1 MANRIAALKALYES
15 GVQDTSDASVEQSM
29 ATFHNDPSLSLES
42 EESLDLPASEPSH
55 PAALLSSTEE
65 SGTVQSDA
73 RDDTSEESALQDPS
87 PTSDTRSPIA
97 SASDAATTPR
107 KPTSSNQA
115 TPRTATRRTAMATPR
130 NTTTD
135 LDLDESSLSAS
146 LRASQ
151 LMRNDD
157 AVEELLEDEDNDP
170 NGDQSSSGHWGV
182 QEMRRRTAAGISIKS
197 TQQKIDQ
204 LTAERDDLKIEVD
217 FHRRN
222 MSPDDVGAEVISLR
236 QEKLGYVRRLQ
247 KLNELVKGQDQ
258 ALKTVNKQVKAWES
272 KIQDYE
278 ALQERLQHAEERART
293 AEARADAARAERR
306 DNTELDE
313 LRAAL
318 RTQQLEN
325 EALERELAS
334 RSDAHAREQ
343 RDDDERDALIEN
355 LRADLQDAEQEIA
368 YLRDH
373 PESADAVALDQL
385 QRQVDEQHE
394 TIASLQDALAAERL
408 IVAEKDGELDRMD
421 QVQQDSHTALAE
433 LEEQLAVRGESE
445 AAALAQAQQLDTEN
459 QRLERELSE
468 AHAYHDGLASALK
481 EKLSQTAVQLHD
493 AQQSVAAL
501 SSDIHEL
508 RTERDSLLDQL
519 DRHGAQRAELEA
531 VNARLNEKL
540 AELVKDLKDEEAAR
554 EQADTTWSRRYT
566 SSEAQTQRALEA
578 KNELIES
585 LEQQLVQMRTD
596 KQQLERE
603 QQKLQRALQS
613 QDTKQLRRSEDQ
625 ASERQTLE
633 AERARFEREAKRLA
647 AELARVQEALTLREE
662 RVGDTEDHVHRL
674 QAETRELATTL
685 QAEVRAR
692 LGAQERYEVAQKALD
707 EARDTLSTLRARRS
721 EVERSPGTLRRTDA
735 PSHAQIAERNQLLT
749 TVYESLTKALSGA
762 AGPAGVVVCIP
773 TDLQRKHA
781 GDDDGRVASDA
792 KLVQHQLPQFSERLM
807 QLVRRLSHI
816 QQTFEQRARALERS
830 QADQVAA
837 LRRQQ
842 EVRMGQLERIEH
854 TIKAAAA
861 KQAQWRKRIV
871 DAEAELG
878 TLQRTNHTLQQQL
891 SRARTSPAPAHTAGA
906 PSTGVDSPTRWSVR
920 LRELEQRVKE
930 ADERVKRE
938 RLGAREARARDEAK
952 IRYVRLLGALTPSH
966 LQALVARLETPPPA

>member
-1 MANRIAALKALYES
+1 
-15 GVQDTSDASVEQSM
+15 M

-42 EESLDLPASEPSH
+42 EESLDLPTSEPSR
-55 PAALLSSTEE
+55 PAAFFSSTEE
-65 SGTVQSDA
+65 SRTM
-73 RDDTSEESALQDPS
+73 PS
-87 PTSDTRSPIA
+87 YTSDDAPEEEEAQDASSASGHASPITPA
-97 SASDAATTPR
+97 PDAAATPR

-115 TPRTATRRTAMATPR
+115 TPRTATRRTALATPR
-130 NTTTD
+130 NTTGD
-135 LDLDESSLSAS
+135 FDLDESSLSAS

-157 AVEELLEDEDNDP
+157 EVEELLEDEDGDQH
-170 NGDQSSSGHWGV
+170 GDQSSSGHWGV

-278 ALQERLQHAEERART
+278 ALQERLQHAEERARA
-293 AEARADAARAERR
+293 AEASAEAARTERS
-306 DNTELDE
+306 DNAELDE

-373 PESADAVALDQL
+373 PESADAEALDQL
-385 QRQVDEQHE
+385 QRQLDEQHE

-421 QVQQDSHTALAE
+421 QVQQDSHAALAE
-433 LEEQLAVRGESE
+433 LEEQLAVRSESE
-445 AAALAQAQQLDTEN
+445 AAALAQAQQLDAEN

-468 AHAYHDGLASALK
+468 AHAYHEGLASALK
-481 EKLSQTAVQLHD
+481 EKLSQSAVQLHET
-493 AQQSVAAL
+493 QQSVAAL
-501 SSDIHEL
+501 SSDVDEL
-508 RTERDSLLDQL
+508 RAERDTLLDQL
-519 DRHGAQRAELEA
+519 DRHGAQRTELEA

-540 AELVKDLKDEEAAR
+540 VELVKDLKDEEAAR
-554 EQADTTWSRRYT
+554 EQADTTWTRRYT

-585 LEQQLVQMRTD
+585 LEQQLVQMRSD

-647 AELARVQEALTLREE
+647 AELARVEDALAQREE

-721 EVERSPGTLRRTDA
+721 DAERSPGTTRRADA

-762 AGPAGVVVCIP
+762 AGPAGVVV
-773 TDLQRKHA
+773 
-781 GDDDGRVASDA
+781 RVAY
-792 KLVQHQLPQFSERLM
+792 LPAAQACRRRRRACR
-807 QLVRRLSHI
+807 VRCPACP
-816 QQTFEQRARALERS
+816 EP
-830 QADQVAA
+830 
-837 LRRQQ
+837 
-842 EVRMGQLERIEH
+842 
-854 TIKAAAA
+854 AAA
-861 KQAQWRKRIV
+861 V
-871 DAEAELG
+871 
-878 TLQRTNHTLQQQL
+878 
-891 SRARTSPAPAHTAGA
+891 
-906 PSTGVDSPTRWSVR
+906 
-920 LRELEQRVKE
+920 
-930 ADERVKRE
+930 
-938 RLGAREARARDEAK
+938 
-952 IRYVRLLGALTPSH
+952 
-966 LQALVARLETPPPA
+966 

>member
-42 EESLDLPASEPSH
+42 EESLDLPTSEPSR
-55 PAALLSSTEE
+55 PAAFFSSTED
-65 SGTVQSDA
+65 SRTMHSDA
-73 RDDTSEESALQDPS
+73 RDGTSEESALQDPS
-87 PTSDTRSPIA
+87 LASETSSPIA
-97 SASDAATTPR
+97 SAPDAAATPR

-115 TPRTATRRTAMATPR
+115 TPRTATRRMALATPR
-130 NTTTD
+130 STTAD

-157 AVEELLEDEDNDP
+157 AVEELLEDEDGDP

-278 ALQERLQHAEERART
+278 ALQERLERAEERART
-293 AEARADAARAERR
+293 AEACADAARAERTE
-306 DNTELDE
+306 DTELDE

-373 PESADAVALDQL
+373 PESADAAALDQL

-421 QVQQDSHTALAE
+421 QVQQDSHAALAE
-433 LEEQLAVRGESE
+433 LEEQLVVRGESE
-445 AAALAQAQQLDTEN
+445 AAALAQAQQLDAEN

-481 EKLSQTAVQLHD
+481 EKLSQSAVQLHD

-501 SSDIHEL
+501 SSDVHEL
-508 RTERDSLLDQL
+508 RTERDTLLDQL
-519 DRHGAQRAELEA
+519 DRHSAQRAELEA

-540 AELVKDLKDEEAAR
+540 VELVKDLKDEEAAR
-554 EQADTTWSRRYT
+554 EQADTTWTRRYT

-633 AERARFEREAKRLA
+633 AERARFEREAKRLT
-647 AELARVQEALTLREE
+647 AELARVQEALALREE

-721 EVERSPGTLRRTDA
+721 ETERSPSAMRRADA

-762 AGPAGVVVCIP
+762 AGPAGVVVCM
-773 TDLQRKHA
+773 A
-781 GDDDGRVASDA
+781 
-792 KLVQHQLPQFSERLM
+792 
-807 QLVRRLSHI
+807 
-816 QQTFEQRARALERS
+816 
-830 QADQVAA
+830 
-837 LRRQQ
+837 
-842 EVRMGQLERIEH
+842 
-854 TIKAAAA
+854 
-861 KQAQWRKRIV
+861 
-871 DAEAELG
+871 
-878 TLQRTNHTLQQQL
+878 
-891 SRARTSPAPAHTAGA
+891 
-906 PSTGVDSPTRWSVR
+906 
-920 LRELEQRVKE
+920 
-930 ADERVKRE
+930 
-938 RLGAREARARDEAK
+938 
-952 IRYVRLLGALTPSH
+952 Y
-966 LQALVARLETPPPA
+966 

>member
-42 EESLDLPASEPSH
+42 EESLDLPTSEPSR
-55 PAALLSSTEE
+55 PAAFFSSTEE
-65 SGTVQSDA
+65 SRTM
-73 RDDTSEESALQDPS
+73 PS
-87 PTSDTRSPIA
+87 YTSDDAPEEEEAQDASSASGHASPITPA
-97 SASDAATTPR
+97 PDAAATPR

-115 TPRTATRRTAMATPR
+115 TPRTATRRTALATPR
-130 NTTTD
+130 NTTGD
-135 LDLDESSLSAS
+135 FDLDESSLSAS

-157 AVEELLEDEDNDP
+157 EVEELLEDEDGDQH
-170 NGDQSSSGHWGV
+170 GDQSSSGHWGV

-278 ALQERLQHAEERART
+278 ALQERLQHAEERARA
-293 AEARADAARAERR
+293 AEASAEAARTERS
-306 DNTELDE
+306 DNAELDE

-373 PESADAVALDQL
+373 PESADAEALDQL
-385 QRQVDEQHE
+385 QRQLDEQHE

-421 QVQQDSHTALAE
+421 QVQQDSHAALAE
-433 LEEQLAVRGESE
+433 LEEQLAVRSESE
-445 AAALAQAQQLDTEN
+445 AAALAQAQQLDAEN

-468 AHAYHDGLASALK
+468 AHAYHEGLASALK
-481 EKLSQTAVQLHD
+481 EKLSQSAVQLHET
-493 AQQSVAAL
+493 QQSVAAL
-501 SSDIHEL
+501 SSDVDEL
-508 RTERDSLLDQL
+508 RAERDTLLDQL
-519 DRHGAQRAELEA
+519 DRHGAQRTELEA

-540 AELVKDLKDEEAAR
+540 VELVKDLKDEEAAR
-554 EQADTTWSRRYT
+554 EQADTTWTRRYT

-585 LEQQLVQMRTD
+585 LEQQLVQMRSD

-647 AELARVQEALTLREE
+647 AELARVQDALAQREE

-685 QAEVRAR
+685 QAE
-692 LGAQERYEVAQKALD
+692 
-707 EARDTLSTLRARRS
+707 
-721 EVERSPGTLRRTDA
+721 
-735 PSHAQIAERNQLLT
+735 IAERNQLLT

-762 AGPAGVVVCIP
+762 AGPAGVV
-773 TDLQRKHA
+773 RKHA

-792 KLVQHQLPQFSERLM
+792 RLVQNQLPQFSERLL

-816 QQTFEQRARALERS
+816 QQTFEQRARALERT

-842 EVRMGQLERIEH
+842 EARMGQLERIEH
-854 TIKAAAA
+854 SIKAAAA

-871 DAEAELG
+871 DTEAELG
-878 TLQRTNHTLQQQL
+878 SLQRTNQSLQQQL
-891 SRARTSPAPAHTAGA
+891 SRARASPAPSRAGGA
-906 PSTGVDSPTRWSVR
+906 PAAAPGVDSPSRWSVR

-952 IRYVRLLGALTPSH
+952 IRH